1 MSDSLDLQTPKDLT
15 GILKQISAVATAGAK
30 SAVLDAVQQMV
41 PTLMFSAAASLLTAS
56 GVSLPPCDLEPP
68 PKDIFM
74 TIDARTKGL
83 RLECKH
89 TPPHCWDLDGNATS
103 C

>member
-1 MSDSLDLQTPKDLT
+1 MADKLDLQLPNELA
-15 GILKQISAVATAGAK
+15 GILKQISAVAAAGAK
-30 SAVLDAVQQMV
+30 SAVVESVQLMV
-41 PTLMFSAAASLLTAS
+41 PTLMFSAAASVLAAA
-56 GVSLPPCDLEPP
+56 GVPLPPCDLRTP

-74 TIDARTKGL
+74 TLDARTKGL

-89 TPPHCWDLDGNATS
+89 TPPHCWDLEGNPTK